1 MPSKTTSDK
10 LAKLAG
16 FGKMAGEA
24 PAAAAHEAMTAAAAL
39 PAIPPASPPLVEQTA
54 PEGIPVKEAA
64 APSVAVSAPSKPA
77 EKAVSAPLRIM
88 PPPVIQE
95 AKLVRNVVFLPEDQI
110 ELDRLEDILRAG
122 GVRKPNLSDLVRVAL
137 RSANPQPQE
146 AADLFRA
153 AKALDARRKKE

>member
-1 MPSKTTSDK
+1 MSSKNTTDK

-16 FGKMAGEA
+16 FGKMAGQA

-39 PAIPPASPPLVEQTA
+39 PAIPPVSPTAVAQTL
-54 PEGIPVKEAA
+54 PDPIPVQEAS
-64 APSVAVSAPSKPA
+64 APSVAASTPSKPA
-77 EKAVSAPLRIM
+77 EQATPAPLRVM
-88 PPPVIQE
+88 PPPVAQE

-146 AADLFRA
+146 AAGLFRA

>member
-1 MPSKTTSDK
+1 MSSKNTTDK

-16 FGKMAGEA
+16 FGKMAGQA

-39 PAIPPASPPLVEQTA
+39 PAIPPVSPTAVAQTL
-54 PEGIPVKEAA
+54 PDPIPVQEAS
-64 APSVAVSAPSKPA
+64 APSVAASTPSKPA
-77 EKAVSAPLRIM
+77 EQAIPAPLRVM
-88 PPPVIQE
+88 PPPVAQE

-146 AADLFRA
+146 AAGLFRA
-153 AKALDARRKKE
+153 AKAWDARRKKE

>member
-1 MPSKTTSDK
+1 MSSKNSSDK

-16 FGKMAGEA
+16 FGKMAGQA
-24 PAAAAHEAMTAAAAL
+24 PAAAAHEAMIAAAAL
-39 PAIPPASPPLVEQTA
+39 PAIPPAPPVAVAQTN
-54 PEGIPVKEAA
+54 PDPIPVPEAVA
-64 APSVAVSAPSKPA
+64 ASIAVPTPSKPA
-77 EKAVSAPLRIM
+77 AQVVSAPLRVM
-88 PPPVIQE
+88 PPPAVQE

-137 RSANPQPQE
+137 RSANPQPHE

>member
-1 MPSKTTSDK
+1 MSSKNTTDK

-16 FGKMAGEA
+16 FGKMAGQA

-39 PAIPPASPPLVEQTA
+39 PVPPTA
-54 PEGIPVKEAA
+54 PSSAVAQALPNPIAA
-64 APSVAVSAPSKPA
+64 QETASLHVAASSPSNPA
-77 EKAVSAPLRIM
+77 EQVTSALLRVM

-137 RSANPQPQE
+137 RAANPQPQE

-153 AKALDARRKKE
+153 AKALDARRKKQ

>member
-1 MPSKTTSDK
+1 MSSKNTTDK

-16 FGKMAGEA
+16 FGKMAGQA
-24 PAAAAHEAMTAAAAL
+24 PAAAAHEAMTAAAAV
-39 PAIPPASPPLVEQTA
+39 PAIPPALPVAVVQTSPDPAPATDATA
-54 PEGIPVKEAA
+54 PTI
-64 APSVAVSAPSKPA
+64 AVPTPSKPTGQEA
-77 EKAVSAPLRIM
+77 TPLRVM
-88 PPPVIQE
+88 PPHVVQE

>member
-39 PAIPPASPPLVEQTA
+39 PAIPPTSPPLVEHSP
-54 PEGIPVKEAA
+54 PEGIPVQEAA
-64 APSVAVSAPSKPA
+64 VPSVTVSAPSKAA

-146 AADLFRA
+146 AANLFRA

>member
-1 MPSKTTSDK
+1 MSSKNTTDK

-16 FGKMAGEA
+16 FGKMAGQA

-39 PAIPPASPPLVEQTA
+39 PAMPPVSPTAVAQTL
-54 PEGIPVKEAA
+54 PDPIPVQEASA
-64 APSVAVSAPSKPA
+64 ASVVASTLSKPA
-77 EKAVSAPLRIM
+77 GQVAPAPLRVM
-88 PPPVIQE
+88 PPPVVQE

-137 RSANPQPQE
+137 RSANPQPHE

>member
-1 MPSKTTSDK
+1 
-10 LAKLAG
+10 
-16 FGKMAGEA
+16 
-24 PAAAAHEAMTAAAAL
+24 
-39 PAIPPASPPLVEQTA
+39 
-54 PEGIPVKEAA
+54 
-64 APSVAVSAPSKPA
+64 
-77 EKAVSAPLRIM
+77 M
-88 PPPVIQE
+88 PPPVVQE

>member
-1 MPSKTTSDK
+1 MSSKNTTDK

-16 FGKMAGEA
+16 FGKMAGQA

-39 PAIPPASPPLVEQTA
+39 PAIPPVSPTAVAQTLSD
-54 PEGIPVKEAA
+54 PIPVQEAS
-64 APSVAVSAPSKPA
+64 APSVAASTPSKPA
-77 EKAVSAPLRIM
+77 EQAIPAPLRVM
-88 PPPVIQE
+88 PPPVAQE

-137 RSANPQPQE
+137 RSANPKPQE
-146 AADLFRA
+146 AAGLFRA